1 MKKLLLIL
9 LCVPMITLAQLPS
22 VTLSG
27 GATTTCDGEITPL
40 YFTLGGTPPFSV
52 DYTVNGVPAS
62 SLFTSTGVNT
72 LNVIPPV
79 GTNTYALT
87 SITDGNGVVENNVS
101 GSVTITVYQLPLV
114 TISQNGNVLSVDS
127 ISASMPINYYW
138 STGSTSDTIHINQIG
153 TYSISVTDANGCTSS
168 SNITVTF
175 LSTNIFYF
183 FQNTNKIL
191 LKVTDILGRETKGTK
206 NKPLFYIYN
215 DGTVEK
221 KIIIE

>member
-1 MKKLLLIL
+1 MKKLLLLL

-206 NKPLFYIYN
+206 KEPLFYIYD

-221 KIIIE
+221 RIVIE